1 MRKADL
7 HIHTV
12 ASHDSNL
19 EAEEVFRKARDAGL
33 SAIAFTDHEGTT
45 CNEEG
50 RRLSV
55 RYGIDF
61 LPGIEMSSS
70 RQGQLAHVLGYFP
83 NGAAPSLRQFVIDAV
98 WRGTR
103 LNALAIM
110 DGLRGLGIEITSEEY
125 DEEAETLGYCGSPL
139 FQLLLKN
146 GHVADLED
154 YQSKMTALDSEPI
167 EVLYPLV
174 PQTVQAIHEAGGMAV
189 LAHPG
194 AVPEFYLFHE
204 ADIVTLATERLD
216 GIEALHP
223 KHSEAQIAYYT
234 EIADRLGL
242 LRTGGSDSHGR
253 GTAENRRYVGGMT
266 CDWDSIRENLEKL
279 R

>member
-12 ASHDSNL
+12 ASHDSTL
-19 EAEEVFRKARDAGL
+19 EAEEVFRKAQAAGL
-33 SAIAFTDHEGTT
+33 AAIAFTDHEGMA
-45 CNEEG
+45 NVVEG
-50 RRLSV
+50 RRLSTTY
-55 RYGIDF
+55 RIDF
-61 LPGIEMSSS
+61 LAGIEISSS
-70 RQGQLAHVLGYFP
+70 WEGELAHVLGYFP

-110 DGLRGLGIEITSEEY
+110 DGLRKHGIEITPEEY
-125 DEEAETLGYCGSPL
+125 DEEAEALGYRGSPL

-154 YQSKMTALDSEPI
+154 YQTKMTALDSEPI
-167 EVLYPLV
+167 EVLYPLI
-174 PQTVQAIHEAGGMAV
+174 PETVHAIHEAGGMAV

-194 AVPEFYLFHE
+194 AVPEFFLFHE
-204 ADIVTLATERLD
+204 ADIVTLANEGLD

-234 EIADRLGL
+234 EIADRQGL
-242 LRTGGSDSHGR
+242 LKTGGSDSHGR

-266 CDWDSIRENLEKL
+266 CDWDEVSRRLEEL